1 MKFNIFIF
9 QFNIYISFSLLWSLI
24 CHWLVLILNEF
35 LGGPYSK
42 RLKSNTGSNI
52 VLSSLSQTLTHG
64 RLNFWVSSSSSPY
77 FIFECK
83 FTFKCLL
90 PSVCPKCSPFLFS
103 PFLNFPL
110 CLFCC
115 NPSGIES
122 FPPQNLFCTSKAEE
136 PLCLAN
142 WHQHIPF
149 RLNLSSLHILH
160 IKWGPTQIS
169 PCVYHDRCFHA
180 LLC

>member
-1 MKFNIFIF
+1 MIIWKFSMKFNIIYLYMYCIYFLFFIVVT
-9 QFNIYISFSLLWSLI
+9 YLSLT
-24 CHWLVLILNEF
+24 HVFILNEF
-35 LGGPYSK
+35 LAGPYSK
-42 RLKSNTGSNI
+42 RLKSNTGSNA

-64 RLNFWVSSSSSPY
+64 CLNIWVSSSSSPY

-90 PSVCPKCSPFLFS
+90 PSVCPKCSPFLFF

-110 CLFCC
+110 CLFCWS
-115 NPSGIES
+115 PSGIES

-149 RLNLSSLHILH
+149 RLIL
-160 IKWGPTQIS
+160 P
-169 PCVYHDRCFHA
+169 PCIFCT
-180 LLC
+180 